1 MRVPTVNRVA
11 AKAARG
17 LIFAVLLARVP
28 YCQTLEQA
36 EQLRQQHELIKANL
50 VYRAL
55 VDKYPDNPEYR
66 VRWGRAFLEHA
77 KEDDIQ
83 TASDLFNEALKLKKD
98 YAPALVGLALIEA
111 RNYGSKAGPLAQKA
125 LESDPQCVE
134 AYELLARLA
143 LEDNNNA
150 KAEELAKK
158 ALAIDPKAVQGRAI
172 LAVMDWLA
180 DKKETP
186 WDPHAAQGY
195 ETAGHFFMLNRRYEE
210 SIAYY
215 RKAIELDPKLWSAR
229 SQMAINLMRLS
240 QNDEALRELNICWE
254 NGFQDLATKN
264 TITLMESYPHFT
276 TFKTD
281 QTVLVVNKKEADL
294 LHPYIEGEM
303 QRSIATYEKK
313 YKLKLEMPV
322 RVEVYPDHE
331 DFAVRTLGMPGL
343 GALGVTFVGK
353 TLGYDIA
360 MDSPSGR
367 PPGQFHWASTLWHE
381 MSHVFTLT
389 MTNSHVP
396 RWFTEGLAVHEETA
410 ASPEWGDRL
419 GPDEISA
426 IKNKQLLP
434 IADLDRGFV
443 HPVAPAQVVVSYFQ
457 AGRIC
462 DYINNKWGWDTLLAM
477 LHDFSVNAET
487 ADVIRKELKIEP
499 AAFDKEFIAWVE
511 ADTRKQVQNFDEWKA
526 KIKDLAAAGHNKDYG
541 AVIKDGPAVRDLY
554 PDFVEAGNAYELIAT
569 AYIAKENKPAA
580 IEELLRFVH
589 AGGRNP
595 DSIML
600 LGQMLIDANRK
611 KEAAE
616 VLERLNDIYPEA
628 DGLHRKLGGLLFDAG
643 NAVGAIR
650 EFQSVVAGSS
660 IDPAQAH
667 YDLARAYHLNHQDEQ
682 AKDELLAALEVAPGF
697 RPAQKLLLELSG
709 GG

>member
-1 MRVPTVNRVA
+1 VA
-11 AKAARG
+11 ARVVIFSALAAAAFG
-17 LIFAVLLARVP
+17 
-28 YCQTLEQA
+28 QTLEQA
-36 EQLRQQHELIKANL
+36 EQLRRNHDLMGANEI
-50 VYRAL
+50 YKQL
-55 VDKYPDNPEYR
+55 VDRYPDNPEYR

-77 KEDDIQ
+77 KDSDIQ
-83 TASDLFNEALKLKKD
+83 NASDLFHEALKIKAD

-111 RNYGSKAGPLAQKA
+111 RNFGSKAQPLARKA
-125 LESDPQCVE
+125 IESDPKCVE

-150 KAEELAKK
+150 KAAEEAHK
-158 ALAIDPKAVQGRAI
+158 ALDIDPNAVQGRAI
-172 LAVMDWLA
+172 LAVMDWLN
-180 DKKETP
+180 DKKESS
-186 WDPHAAQGY
+186 WDPHSALGY
-195 ETAGHFFMLNRRYEE
+195 ETAGHFFMMNRRYEE
-210 SIAYY
+210 SIEYY
-215 RKAIELDPKLWSAR
+215 RKAIALDPKLWSAR
-229 SQMAINLMRLS
+229 SAMAINLMRLS
-240 QNDEALRELNICWE
+240 QNDEALQQLNLCWE
-254 NGFQDLATKN
+254 NGFQDTATKN
-264 TITLMESYPHFT
+264 TIKLMESYNRFT

-281 QTVLVVNKKEADL
+281 DTVLVANKKEADL

-303 QRSIATYEKK
+303 KRSIATYEKK
-313 YKLKLEMPV
+313 YKIKLTMPV

-367 PPGQFHWASTLWHE
+367 PPGEFHWASTLWHE

-389 MTNSHVP
+389 MTDSHVP

-426 IKNKQLLP
+426 IKNHTLLP

-443 HPVAPAQVVVSYFQ
+443 HPTAPTQVIVSYFQ

-477 LHDFSVNAET
+477 IHDFSSNVET
-487 ADVIRKELKIEP
+487 AAVIKKELKIEP
-499 AAFDKEFIAWVE
+499 ADFDKEFLAWLE
-511 ADTRKQVQNFDEWKA
+511 ADTKKQVQNFDSWRA
-526 KIKDLAAAGHNKDYG
+526 QTKDLVAAASKKDNDT
-541 AVIKDGPAVRDLY
+541 VIKIGPAIRDLY
-554 PDFVEAGNAYELIAT
+554 PDFVEPGNAYEFLAT
-569 AYIAKENKPAA
+569 AYVAKGNKPAA
-580 IEELLRFVH
+580 IDELLRYVH

-595 DSIML
+595 DSIVL
-600 LGQMLIDANRK
+600 LGKLLAEAGRK

-616 VLERLNDIYPEA
+616 ILDRLNMIYPEA
-628 DGLHRKLGGLLFDAG
+628 DGLHPLLGSLYFDAG
-643 NAVGAIR
+643 NAAGAIR
-650 EFQSVVAGSS
+650 EFKSVVALNPL
-660 IDPAQAH
+660 DKAQAH
-667 YDLARAYHLNHQDEQ
+667 YDLARAYHLNHQDSE
-682 AKDELLAALEVAPGF
+682 AKDELLASLEVAPGF

>member
-1 MRVPTVNRVA
+1 MRVPGTNRVA
-11 AKAARG
+11 RAAARG
-17 LIFAVLLARVP
+17 LILALLAASVVWG
-28 YCQTLEQA
+28 QSLQQA
-36 EQLRQQHELIKANL
+36 EELWKQHELLKANDIF
-50 VYRAL
+50 RDL
-55 VDKYPDNPEYR
+55 VDKYPDNAEYR
-66 VRWGRAFLEHA
+66 VLWGRLFLEHA
-77 KEDDIQ
+77 KADDIQ
-83 TASDLFNEALKLKKD
+83 TASDLFNEALKIKKD
-98 YAPALVGLALIEA
+98 YAPALVGLAWIEA
-111 RNYGSKAGPLAQKA
+111 ANFGSTAGPLAKKA
-125 LESDPQCVE
+125 LQSDPQCVE

-150 KAEELAKK
+150 GAEELAKK
-158 ALAIDPKAVQGRAI
+158 ALAIDANSVQAKAV
-172 LAVMDWLA
+172 LATMDWLA

-186 WDPHAAQGY
+186 WDPHAAKGY

-210 SIAYY
+210 SIEYY
-215 RKAIELDPKLWSAR
+215 RKAIALDPKLWSAR
-229 SQMAINLMRLS
+229 SQLAINLMRLS
-240 QNDEALRELNICWE
+240 QNEEAYQQLDLCWN

-264 TITLMESYPHFT
+264 TIRLMDSYPRFT

-281 QTVLVVNKKEADL
+281 KTVLVVNKKEADL

-303 QRSIATYEKK
+303 QRAIATYEKK
-313 YKLKLEMPV
+313 YKLKLDMPV

-381 MSHVFTLT
+381 MSHVFTLS

-419 GPDEISA
+419 GPEEISA

-443 HPVAPAQVVVSYFQ
+443 HPTAPAQVIVSYFQ

-462 DYINNKWGWDTLLAM
+462 DYINNKWGWDTLLNM
-477 LHDFSVNAET
+477 LHDFAVNVET

-499 AAFDKEFIAWVE
+499 QAFDKEFLAWVE
-511 ADTRKQVQNFDEWKA
+511 ADTKKQVQNFDEWRSETKVLVEAA
-526 KIKDLAAAGHNKDYG
+526 KKKDNDT
-541 AVIKDGPAVRDLY
+541 VIKMGPGVRDLY
-554 PDFVEAGNAYELIAT
+554 PDFVEAGNAYEMVAN
-569 AYIAKENKPAA
+569 AYIAKGDKPAA
-580 IEELLRFVH
+580 IQELLRYVH

-600 LGQMLIDANRK
+600 LGKMLVEANRK
-611 KEAAE
+611 KEAAD
-616 VLERLNDIYPEA
+616 VLEGLNDIFPEA
-628 DGLHRKLGGLLFDAG
+628 DGLHKQLGTLLFDAG
-643 NAVGAIR
+643 NGAGAVR
-650 EFQSVVAGSS
+650 EFRSAVASNPV
-660 IDPAQAH
+660 DAAQAH

>member
-1 MRVPTVNRVA
+1 M
-11 AKAARG
+11 AARG
-17 LIFAVLLARVP
+17 IIFSVVAAPLIFG
-28 YCQTLEQA
+28 QTLQEA
-36 EQLRQQHELIKANL
+36 EQLREQHDLLKANL
-50 VYRAL
+50 IYRAL
-55 VDKYPDNPEYR
+55 VDRYPDNPEYR

-77 KEDDIQ
+77 KADDIQ
-83 TASDLFNEALKLKKD
+83 TATDLFNEALQIKKD
-98 YAPALVGLALIEA
+98 YAPALVGLAWIEA
-111 RNYGSKAGPLAQKA
+111 ANFGSKATPLAQKA
-125 LESDPQCVE
+125 LESDPKCVE

-150 KAEELAKK
+150 KAEELANK
-158 ALAIDPKAVQGRAI
+158 ALEIDPNAVQGKAI
-172 LAVMDWLA
+172 LAAMDWLA
-180 DKKETP
+180 DKKETR
-186 WDPHAAQGY
+186 WDPHAARGY
-195 ETAGHFFMLNRRYEE
+195 ETAAHFFMLNRRYEE
-210 SIAYY
+210 SIEYY
-215 RKAIELDPKLWSAR
+215 RKAIALDPKLWSAH

-240 QNDEALRELNICWE
+240 QNDEAYKELDTCWN
-254 NGFQDLATKN
+254 NGFQDPATKN
-264 TITLMESYPHFT
+264 TITLMDSYKRFT
-276 TFKTD
+276 TFQTD
-281 QTVLVVNKKEADL
+281 QTVLVANKKEADL
-294 LHPYIEGEM
+294 LRPYFEAEM
-303 QRSIATYEKK
+303 RRSIATYEKK
-313 YKLKLEMPV
+313 YKLKLTMPV

-381 MSHVFTLT
+381 MGHVFTLT

-419 GPDEISA
+419 GPDEIAA
-426 IKNKQLLP
+426 IKEKKLLP
-434 IADLDRGFV
+434 IAELDRGFV
-443 HPVAPAQVVVSYFQ
+443 HPTSPTQVIVSYFQ

-499 AAFDKEFIAWVE
+499 GAFDKEFLTWVE
-511 ADTRKQVQNFDEWKA
+511 ADTKKQVEHFDEWKS
-526 KIKDLAAAGHNKDYG
+526 KMKDLAALARSKDWG
-541 AVIKDGPAVRDLY
+541 AVIKDAPAVRDLY
-554 PDFVEAGNAYELIAT
+554 PDFVEAGNVYELLTA
-569 AYIAKENKPAA
+569 AYIAKENKPGA
-580 IEELLRFVH
+580 IEELLRYVH
-589 AGGRNP
+589 AGGRSP
-595 DSIML
+595 DSIMQLGKL
-600 LGQMLIDANRK
+600 LTEANRK

-616 VLERLNDIYPEA
+616 VLDRLNDIYPEA
-628 DGLHRKLGGLLFDAG
+628 DGLHKQLGDLWLDAG
-643 NAVGAIR
+643 NAAGAIR
-650 EFQSVVAGSS
+650 EFKSVVAGSL
-660 IDPAQAH
+660 IDAAQAH
-667 YDLARAYHLNHQDEQ
+667 FDLARAYHLNHQDDQ